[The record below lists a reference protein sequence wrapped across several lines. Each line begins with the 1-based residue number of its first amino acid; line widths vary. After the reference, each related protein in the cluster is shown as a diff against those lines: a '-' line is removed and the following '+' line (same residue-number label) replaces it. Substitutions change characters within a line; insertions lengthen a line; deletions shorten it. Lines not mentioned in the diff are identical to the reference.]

1 MRTRVALVQ
10 LNSGTDRTANLAS
23 IEHWVLQAAAAGAQ
37 LIITPEYSDIRGD
50 TVQLQAAAT
59 PMGGVV
65 TQHMAALAQRT
76 GCWLHLGSFHERIPH
91 EDRLGNTSVLF
102 NPQGQVA
109 ATYRKLHLY
118 DATVNGMPYREGDDF
133 VPGDALVTTEA
144 AGLQLGLSI
153 CYDLRFA
160 EQFRALRAQGAQAL
174 VVPAAFNVHTGRDHW
189 EVLLRAR
196 AIENQC
202 YVLAAAQIGG
212 PGPRMPSYGRSMVV
226 DPWGTVVACMPD
238 GEGFICADIDTARLT
253 HIRTQL
259 PAWEHRRNDV
269 YGSATHRT

>member
-1 MRTRVALVQ
+1 MTTRVALIQ
-10 LNSGTDRTANLAS
+10 LNSGTDRTANLAA
-23 IEHWVLQAAAAGAQ
+23 IEHWVLQAAAAGAK
-37 LIITPEYSDIRGD
+37 LIITPEYSDVRGD
-50 TVQLQAAAT
+50 TAQLQAAAT
-59 PMGGVV
+59 PLGGVV
-65 TQHMAALAQRT
+65 TQHLAALAQRT
-76 GCWLHLGSFHERIPH
+76 GCWIHLGSFHERMAG
-91 EDRLGNTSVLF
+91 DTRLGNTSVLLT
-102 NPQGQVA
+102 PQGEIA

-133 VPGDALVTTEA
+133 VPGDALVTAQA
-144 AGLQLGLSI
+144 AGVALGLSI

-160 EQFRALRAQGAQAL
+160 EQFRALRARGAQAL

-202 YVLAAAQIGG
+202 YVLAAGQIGG

-238 GEGFICADIDTARLT
+238 VEGFVCADLDLARVAS
-253 HIRTQL
+253 IREQL
-259 PAWEHRRNDV
+259 PAWQHRRMEV
-269 YGSATHRT
+269 YGSAME